1 MSDFASAAMLRVL
14 QAGMRRLGLQ
24 SPAQQWLDQA
34 TVPLNAKQQLVMR
47 VMNDRGIAALLQ
59 LGQGLHDLQHD
70 SLMPMLIH
78 KGQPLRV
85 LQAWLRLERYMH
97 SRHRIEQT
105 ILSDRKVQHRHF
117 SVRAGTSPSAA
128 EDLVVLGVLIALL
141 QSAGCQQLDVKLPG
155 GLKLWPWQDSPTQ
168 QSELRD
174 VFAREKTHT
183 WRITWDN
190 VNVQPKPEIATAT
203 NIESYVALSYSER
216 IVQLSSQT
224 LGEALSVEQAAQ
236 KLGYS
241 TRSLQRKLRIEGA
254 CYIDI
259 MANRRAQRASQML
272 SSQESSLAEIGF
284 ACGYTDQAHFCRD
297 FKRRVG
303 MSPMI
308 FRENSV
314 FDVSK

>member
-34 TVPLNAKQQLVMR
+34 TVPLNAKQQLVMQ
-47 VMNDRGIAALLQ
+47 VMNECGIAALLQ
-59 LGQGLHDLQHD
+59 VGQGLHDLQHD

-97 SRHRIEQT
+97 SRHRIEQS
-105 ILSDRKVQHRHF
+105 ILSDRSVQHRHF

-141 QSAGCQQLDVKLPG
+141 QRAGCQRVQASLRNTLQ
-155 GLKLWPWQDSPTQ
+155 LWPWQDKPDQ
-168 QSELRD
+168 QAALQEAFAKAQTHEWCIAWEAVDGVAKVMPPSAMSEACATLSEHIQNQ
-174 VFAREKTHT
+174 AR
-183 WRITWDN
+183 
-190 VNVQPKPEIATAT
+190 
-203 NIESYVALSYSER
+203 
-216 IVQLSSQT
+216 QT
-224 LGEALSVEQAAQ
+224 LGEAVSLGEAARQLGQSV
-236 KLGYS
+236 
-241 TRSLQRKLRIEGA
+241 RSLQRKLKDEGA
-254 CYIDI
+254 RYVDLI
-259 MANRRAQRASQML
+259 ANVRAERASQML
-272 SSQESSLAEIGF
+272 SRQQPSLAEIGF

-303 MSPMI
+303 MSPLRY
-308 FRENSV
+308 REHATNLG
-314 FDVSK
+314 